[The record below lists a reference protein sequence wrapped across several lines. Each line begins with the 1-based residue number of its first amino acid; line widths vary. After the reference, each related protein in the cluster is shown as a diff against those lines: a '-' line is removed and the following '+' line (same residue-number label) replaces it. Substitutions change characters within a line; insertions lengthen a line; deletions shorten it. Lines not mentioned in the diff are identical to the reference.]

1 MPEVNDLCRVASVST
16 GPGGLARAMETGA
29 ELYRVLVDCVEEYAI
44 YVIDT
49 EGRVVSWN
57 RGAEA
62 LKGYAEDEV
71 RGRSFALFYTEED
84 RRNGIP
90 ERNLHRAA
98 EAGRYA
104 DEGWRVRKDGSR
116 FWASVS
122 LTALANPQ
130 GEVVGFAKITRDLTE
145 RKLREETLGRS
156 EARFRALAEN
166 ATEAIV
172 TINSDDEILFANPAA
187 ERIFG
192 YSADE
197 LRRLHFS
204 DLMPERMRER
214 HRTGLKR
221 YVATRQ
227 RRIPWDGV
235 ELPGLTRAGEEVPL
249 EITFSE
255 YGSGDEVQFTGVM
268 RDVRERR
275 RVEELLQRNEQ
286 RYRSVVEAAA
296 AIVWVVPPSGEI
308 EWPIP
313 SWSAFT
319 GQTWEQYG
327 GRGWIEAVH
336 PDDRHRTAESWRHAM
351 ETRSTY
357 EAEHRLRRHDGEY
370 RYMLVRAVPI
380 VDEEGEVREWVGI
393 HTDITLQR
401 ETALRLRRLSD
412 SGLIGIVV
420 VETSGAVLE
429 ANEAFLRMVGHSRE
443 DLEAGRMNWVAMTP
457 EEYRDLDRQ
466 ARQEAARTGQVTP
479 FEKVFLHRDG
489 TPVWVLIGSARISET
504 RSVAFVLNIS
514 RRKTAEQE
522 RERLIR
528 ALTAE
533 RQRLADLFEQ
543 APAIVAVVRGGE
555 HVFEIANPRF
565 LRFIGRSAQEVVGRP
580 IREAMPELAGQGYF
594 DLLDRVYSS
603 GEPFIGQE
611 MPVQLRRSDDAPL
624 EQAYMNFI
632 YHPLREA
639 DGSVSGIFAHG
650 VDVTDQVLARQR
662 VEELLREVQEA
673 NQVKGGFL
681 ATMSHELRTPL
692 NAMIGYADLLLE
704 GIPEP
709 IPEPSRAQ
717 VERIGLS
724 ARHLLELIEEILTF
738 SRIEAGRERVDA
750 EDVELSIL
758 LKEVAAIIE
767 PLATQKGLT
776 FQIQLPAETISIRTD
791 ARKLRQILLNLAGN
805 AIKFTE
811 QGRIC
816 VRLLVDAE
824 TVKFEV
830 EDTGIGIAPEHHER
844 VFEPFWQVDSE
855 KTRQISGTGLGLK
868 VSRELARLLGG
879 DIDLRAD
886 LGKGTCFTVELPRR
900 AEAIPETI
908 VS

>member
-1 MPEVNDLCRVASVST
+1 
-16 GPGGLARAMETGA
+16 
-29 ELYRVLVDCVEEYAI
+29 
-44 YVIDT
+44 
-49 EGRVVSWN
+49 
-57 RGAEA
+57 
-62 LKGYAEDEV
+62 
-71 RGRSFALFYTEED
+71 
-84 RRNGIP
+84 
-90 ERNLHRAA
+90 
-98 EAGRYA
+98 
-104 DEGWRVRKDGSR
+104 
-116 FWASVS
+116 
-122 LTALANPQ
+122 
-130 GEVVGFAKITRDLTE
+130 
-145 RKLREETLGRS
+145 
-156 EARFRALAEN
+156 
-166 ATEAIV
+166 
-172 TINSDDEILFANPAA
+172 
-187 ERIFG
+187 
-192 YSADE
+192 
-197 LRRLHFS
+197 
-204 DLMPERMRER
+204 
-214 HRTGLKR
+214 
-221 YVATRQ
+221 
-227 RRIPWDGV
+227 
-235 ELPGLTRAGEEVPL
+235 
-249 EITFSE
+249 
-255 YGSGDEVQFTGVM
+255 
-268 RDVRERR
+268 
-275 RVEELLQRNEQ
+275 
-286 RYRSVVEAAA
+286 
-296 AIVWVVPPSGEI
+296 
-308 EWPIP
+308 
-313 SWSAFT
+313 
-319 GQTWEQYG
+319 
-327 GRGWIEAVH
+327 
-336 PDDRHRTAESWRHAM
+336 
-351 ETRSTY
+351 
-357 EAEHRLRRHDGEY
+357 
-370 RYMLVRAVPI
+370 
-380 VDEEGEVREWVGI
+380 
-393 HTDITLQR
+393 
-401 ETALRLRRLSD
+401 
-412 SGLIGIVV
+412 
-420 VETSGAVLE
+420 
-429 ANEAFLRMVGHSRE
+429 
-443 DLEAGRMNWVAMTP
+443 
-457 EEYRDLDRQ
+457 
-466 ARQEAARTGQVTP
+466 
-479 FEKVFLHRDG
+479 
-489 TPVWVLIGSARISET
+489 
-504 RSVAFVLNIS
+504 
-514 RRKTAEQE
+514 
-522 RERLIR
+522 
-528 ALTAE
+528 
-533 RQRLADLFEQ
+533 
-543 APAIVAVVRGGE
+543 
-555 HVFEIANPRF
+555 
-565 LRFIGRSAQEVVGRP
+565 
-580 IREAMPELAGQGYF
+580 
-594 DLLDRVYSS
+594 VYSS

-750 EDVELSIL
+750 ENVELSIL

-868 VSRELARLLGG
+868 VSRELARPLGG